1 MSTGVG
7 CHFHLQTFQ
16 ESLPYEKDTYTSKK
30 AEENKQAN
38 KQKNH
43 KYLSRK
49 KEKGQR
55 NYKKENIR
63 EEKDILEIKKTILTP
78 KFCGRFEK

>member
-1 MSTGVG
+1 MGF
-7 CHFHLQTFQ
+7 HFLVQTFQ
-16 ESLPYEKDTYTSKK
+16 ERLPYEKDTQTSKR
-30 AEENKQAN
+30 ADENKQAN

-63 EEKDILEIKKTILTP
+63 EERDILDNKKTVLTP
-78 KFCGRFEK
+78 KFCGRFEKQT

>member
-1 MSTGVG
+1 MKRI
-7 CHFHLQTFQ
+7 HRHQREQ
-16 ESLPYEKDTYTSKK
+16 KKTSK
-30 AEENKQAN
+30 QTN

-63 EEKDILEIKKTILTP
+63 EKKDILEIKKTVLTP
-78 KFCGRFEK
+78 KFSGRFEK